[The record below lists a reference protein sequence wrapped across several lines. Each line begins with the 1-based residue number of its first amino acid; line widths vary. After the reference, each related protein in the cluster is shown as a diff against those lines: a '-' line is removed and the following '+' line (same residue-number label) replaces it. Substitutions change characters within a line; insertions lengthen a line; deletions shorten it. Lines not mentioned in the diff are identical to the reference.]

1 MTLPF
6 TTRRRARFAVSPTDA
21 GIAVSALLAALTLTS
36 ATFAAEAP
44 LPLAEAQRLA
54 VARSRQLTAQ
64 DHSVSASRAM
74 AVAAGQLPD
83 PMLSVGVDNLP
94 VDGPDR
100 FSLTRDF
107 MTMRRVGVSQEL
119 TRADKRRLRS
129 EKFER
134 EAEKTLAEK
143 DQTTVAIERDSGL
156 AWLDRHYAEAMAAV
170 IAEQGAQAK
179 LEILAADA
187 AYRAGRGSQADVFAA
202 RSALGLL
209 VDRASEAERRVRN
222 ARTMLARWVGDAANR
237 PLVGQPA
244 IDTMRMDTAMLDT
257 QLAQHPQIV
266 VMTRQEEIAQ
276 TDARLAQANQ
286 KPDWSV
292 ALMFQQRGPAY
303 SNMVSFGVSI
313 PWQWDHKHRQD
324 RELSAKLAMVEQA
337 RAERDEALRERV
349 AEARTMIDEW
359 QNKRERRAHYQREL
373 IPLAMERAQATLTAY
388 RGGKSGL
395 AEVLAARRDQID
407 VRLQALQLDADT
419 ARLWAQLNF
428 LLPSTNT
435 ASDATTPSNRDTK

>member
-1 MTLPF
+1 MSLPF
-6 TTRRRARFAVSPTDA
+6 TTRRR
-21 GIAVSALLAALTLTS
+21 GCIAVIALLAVLTLINT
-36 ATFAAEAP
+36 AFAAEAP

-64 DHSVSASRAM
+64 DLSVSAARDM

-119 TRADKRRLRS
+119 TGADKRRLRS
-129 EKFER
+129 ERFER
-134 EAEKTLAEK
+134 EADKTLAEK
-143 DQTTVAIERDSGL
+143 VETTAAIERGTAL
-156 AWLDRHYAEAMAAV
+156 AWLDRYYAEAMATV

-202 RSALGLL
+202 RGALGSLA
-209 VDRASEAERRVRN
+209 DRASEAERRVRN
-222 ARTMLARWVGDAANR
+222 ARTMLARWIGDAAANQ
-237 PLVGQPA
+237 PLAGQPA
-244 IDTMRMDTAMLDT
+244 IDTLRMDPAMLET
-257 QLAQHPQIV
+257 QLALHPQIA
-266 VMTRQEEIAQ
+266 VMSRQEEIAQ
-276 TDARLAQANQ
+276 TDAKLAQANQ
-286 KPDWSV
+286 TSDWSV
-292 ALMFQQRGPAY
+292 QFMFQQRGPAY

-313 PWQWDHKHRQD
+313 PWQWDHKQRQD

-337 RAERDEALRERV
+337 RAERDEALRARV

-359 QNKRERRAHYQREL
+359 QNNRERRARYEREL
-373 IPLAMERAQATLTAY
+373 IPLSMERTQAALAAY
-388 RGGKSGL
+388 RGGKSSL

-407 VRLQALQLDADT
+407 LRQQVLQLEADT

-428 LLPSTNT
+428 LFPSTNT
-435 ASDATTPSNRDTK
+435 ASDATLPANWDTK